1 MDTFEAISIIEGETG
16 DDEDTQLAAWQHLID
31 TGLVWQLQGSYGRM
45 AVHLLDAGLVDHPDW
60 RAA

>member
-16 DDEDTQLAAWQHLID
+16 DDEDTQLAAWQHLVD
-31 TGLVWQLQGSYGRM
+31 TGLVWQLQGSYGRQ
-45 AVHLLDAGLVDHPDW
+45 AVRLIDAGLIEHPDR